1 MNLRARCATLLEAG
15 AHGIRLGVSKAIR
28 EARLT
33 FDSARW
39 TTAMTWRDRVQA
51 VSWPRASVA
60 AGLAF
65 VAAGSLWLALQ
76 PRGIQAH
83 PPRLPTEQEW
93 RANQAAGEAMEA
105 ELSPALAAANRPEA
119 PRIP

>member
-1 MNLRARCATLLEAG
+1 MNLRARCATLLTAG
-15 AHGIRLGVSKAIR
+15 ERAFRLGLSKAIS

-33 FDSARW
+33 FDRARW
-39 TTAMTWRDRVQA
+39 ATATTWRDRAQA

-60 AGLAF
+60 AGLAL
-65 VAAGSLWLALQ
+65 VAAGSLWLVVQ

-93 RANQAAGEAMEA
+93 RANQQAAEAMEA
-105 ELSPALAAANRPEA
+105 ELSPSLAAANRPEA